1 MYALS
6 IAIDNN
12 WDVKELLK
20 DKIDEVYKRY
30 LIKMIK
36 GLYVHIPFLIVFA
49 VIAIL
54 PETIFVFS

>member
-30 LIKMIK
+30 LIKND
-36 GLYVHIPFLIVFA
+36 
-49 VIAIL
+49 
-54 PETIFVFS
+54 